1 MRSSARVM
9 VRVGRVMRCGV
20 GLVIAVA
27 ACSLVVRT
35 PVAAQPFERISRAPD
50 GSDANHRSELPAT
63 NADGSVVVFK
73 SLASNLIAADRN
85 GLIDVFLFDR
95 VTGAIER
102 VPRRPDT
109 RDDPVEESYPPVVSD
124 DGRYVAFGSAATNL
138 VRGDFNLF
146 PDAYWYDRAT
156 ETTRNLSLVME
167 GREGNLGGRVPD
179 LPPSISADGR
189 LVAFTSASAHIAGID
204 TNETYDVFVADTA
217 TGLTELVSSTRLS
230 TTSERAAN
238 ELSGSG
244 VLSPDG
250 RYVVFC
256 SAATNLTVDQ
266 PANREGLFLRD
277 RVEGTTRF
285 LVPVGPRTGFS
296 TAGSCMRREMMAA
309 VSDDAQVIA
318 FTSFY
323 GLDAADTNARLDVY
337 VWRAGDESV
346 ALVSQGP
353 QGVGDGASSFPAIS
367 RDGRFVVFHSV
378 ASNLTD
384 ELDENGASDIF
395 VADLWENRMVRLT
408 GRGDEHR
415 AGDSFNPAISRDG
428 TVVAFQSEAVFTEDD
443 RNGVSDIFVG
453 INRLS
458 FTPTPTATSP
468 ATATPTPMSEAS
480 ETPTVDPT
488 TRTPAASATPT
499 SAPTTVT
506 PAATATFSATG
517 TATGTASATVTPVVT
532 ATTPSGNGGSTAT
545 PTQTGGGGGG
555 GTPTVTATN
564 IGTPRSRRGDGDG
577 CGCRVDPDTGRA
589 VSSLPLLALA
599 FPAFLVA
606 ARRRR
611 GPAA

>member
-9 VRVGRVMRCGV
+9 VRVGRVMRCGA
-20 GLVIAVA
+20 GLVIAA
-27 ACSLVVRT
+27 AAFSLVALA

-63 NADGSVVVFK
+63 NADGTVVVFK
-73 SLASNLIAADRN
+73 SLASNLIASDRN
-85 GLIDVFLFDR
+85 GLIDVFLYDR

-109 RDDPVEESYPPVVSD
+109 RDDPLEESYPPVVSD
-124 DGRYVAFGSAATNL
+124 DGRFVAFGSAATNL

-156 ETTRNLSLVME
+156 ETTRNLSLVLE

-204 TNETYDVFVADTA
+204 TNETYDVFVADTE
-217 TGLTELVSSTRLS
+217 TGVTELISSTRLG

-238 ELSGSG
+238 ELSGSA
-244 VLSPDG
+244 VLSPEG

-318 FTSFY
+318 FTTFY

-337 VWRAGDESV
+337 VWRAYDESV
-346 ALVSQGP
+346 TLVSSGP
-353 QGVGDGASSFPAIS
+353 QGPGNGASSFPAIS
-367 RDGRFVVFHSV
+367 RDGRFVVFHSL
-378 ASNLTD
+378 ASDLTD
-384 ELDENGASDIF
+384 DLDENGASDIF
-395 VADLWENRMVRLT
+395 VADLWENRMARLT
-408 GRGDEHR
+408 GNGDEHR

-443 RNGVSDIFVG
+443 RNGVSDIFIG
-453 INRLS
+453 ANRLS
-458 FTPTPTATSP
+458 FTPTPTQTEP
-468 ATATPTPMSEAS
+468 ATATPTPIPEAS

-499 SAPTTVT
+499 AVPTTPT
-506 PAATATFSATG
+506 PGATATSSATG
-517 TATGTASATVTPVVT
+517 TAVATSTSVAT
-532 ATTPSGNGGSTAT
+532 ATTPGGNGGGTAT
-545 PTQTGGGGGG
+545 PTQTGNGGG

-564 IGTPRSRRGDGDG
+564 VGTPRSRRGDGDG
-577 CGCRVDPDTGRA
+577 CGCRIDPDTGRSM
-589 VSSLPLLALA
+589 SSLPLLAFA
-599 FPAFLVA
+599 FPALLVA

-611 GPAA
+611 SDAV